1 MTLISTQ
8 STQVFTLTS
17 DQQKASNALCAFL
30 CNPDQ
35 KYFVLKGYSGTGKS
49 TLVKQFITVDLPKV
63 LQTIHLLDPSTPEYS
78 LELTATTNKAA
89 ENLEHLT
96 GYPVQTI
103 HALMSL
109 VPRKDYSTGKTFLT
123 VKSAQVDPIYNS
135 IIIVDEASYIDWQL
149 IKLIERQ
156 TNNCKVIYI
165 GDPAQLTPVMSTD
178 TPAFN
183 KGYPEAELKEVVR
196 NQGRI
201 LELATNFRHAVTAG
215 SFTGFTPDGSE
226 VIHMD
231 QNTFEL
237 EVQKEFSR
245 ADWNCWDSRILTWT
259 NERAIQYNNFVSE
272 ARTGSPDF
280 KIDDYAIVNSFMG
293 QGNSKLATGASVVIS
308 SIDPDTCHDIPGNYF
323 GFHGVNAK
331 YFMPLS
337 YKDKEKM
344 VKHFAAKNDIVT
356 AATIDRSW
364 IDLRGAYASTVNK
377 AQGST
382 YNKVFIDV
390 NDIAKCRSGD
400 QIARLMYVA
409 TSRAKSQVILTG
421 DFG

>member
-1 MTLISTQ
+1 MSLLSAQT
-8 STQVFTLTS
+8 FTPTV
-17 DQQKASNALCAFL
+17 DQQNASNALCAFL
-30 CNPDQ
+30 CNADQ

-49 TLVKQFITVDLPKV
+49 TLVKQFITVDLPRI
-63 LQTIHLLDPSTPEYS
+63 LQTLHLLNPSAPEYA

-103 HALMSL
+103 HSLMSL
-109 VPRKDYSTGKTFLT
+109 VPRKDYSTGKTYLT
-123 VKSAQVDPIYNS
+123 VKSAQVDPIYHS

-149 IKLIERQ
+149 LKLIERQ
-156 TNNCKVIYI
+156 TKECKVIYI

-201 LELATNFRHAVTAG
+201 LELATGFRHAVTSG
-215 SFTGFTPDGSE
+215 RFTDFTPDGFE
-226 VIHMD
+226 VVHMS
-231 QNTFEL
+231 QNDFEL
-237 EVQKEFSR
+237 EIQKEFSR
-245 ADWNCWDSRILTWT
+245 ADWNCWDSRVLTWT
-259 NERAIQYNNFVSE
+259 NERSIQYNNFVSE
-272 ARTGSPDF
+272 ARSGSPHF

-308 SIDPDTCHDIPGNYF
+308 SIDPDTCHGVAGNYF
-323 GFHGVNAK
+323 GFHGLTTK
-331 YFMPLS
+331 YFMPLN
-337 YKDKEKM
+337 YKDKEKTI
-344 VKHFAAKNDIVT
+344 KQFAAKNDLVM
-356 AATIDRSW
+356 AATVDRSW

-409 TSRAKSQVILTG
+409 TSRAKSQVVLTG

>member
-1 MTLISTQ
+1 MSILSTQ
-8 STQVFTLTS
+8 TFTPTV
-17 DQQKASNALCAFL
+17 DQQNASNALCAFL
-30 CNPDQ
+30 CNADQ

-49 TLVKQFITVDLPKV
+49 TLVKQFITVDLPRI
-63 LQTIHLLDPSTPEYS
+63 LQTLHLLNPSAPEYA

-103 HALMSL
+103 HSLMSL
-109 VPRKDYSTGKTFLT
+109 VPRKDYSTGKTYLT
-123 VKSAQVDPIYNS
+123 VKSAQVDPIYRS
-135 IIIVDEASYIDWQL
+135 IIIVDEASYIGWQL
-149 IKLIERQ
+149 LKLIERQ
-156 TNNCKVIYI
+156 TKECKVIYI

-201 LELATNFRHAVTAG
+201 LELATGFRHAVTSG
-215 SFTGFTPDGSE
+215 RFTDFTPDGFE
-226 VIHMD
+226 VVHMS
-231 QNTFEL
+231 QNDFEL

-245 ADWNCWDSRILTWT
+245 ADWNCWDSRVLTWT
-259 NERAIQYNNFVSE
+259 NERSIQYNNFVSE
-272 ARTGSPDF
+272 ARSGSPDF
-280 KIDDYAIVNSFMG
+280 KVDDYAIVNTFMG

-308 SIDPDTCHDIPGNYF
+308 SIAPYTCHGVPGNYF
-323 GFHGVNAK
+323 GFHGVTTK
-331 YFMPLS
+331 YFMPLN
-337 YKDKEKM
+337 YKDKEKTI
-344 VKHFAAKNDIVT
+344 KQFAAKNDLVM
-356 AATIDRSW
+356 AANIDKSW

>member
-1 MTLISTQ
+1 MTSNSTQ
-8 STQVFTLTS
+8 TFSLTA
-17 DQQKASNALCAFL
+17 DQQNASNALCAFL
-30 CNPDQ
+30 CNPNE

-49 TLVKQFITVDLPKV
+49 TLVKQFIKVDLPNI
-63 LQTIHLLDPSTPEYS
+63 LNTIHLLDPTAPEYG

-109 VPRKDYSTGKTFLT
+109 VPRKDYSSGKTYLT
-123 VKSAQVDPIYNS
+123 LKNNNTDPIYRS

-149 IKLIERQ
+149 LKLIERQ
-156 TNNCKVIYI
+156 SKDCKIIFI

-201 LELATNFRHAVTAG
+201 LELATCFRHAVTSG
-215 SFTGFTPDGSE
+215 NFTGFTPDGQE
-226 VIHMD
+226 VLHVSQD
-231 QNTFEL
+231 DFETL
-237 EVQKEFSR
+237 ITKEFSR
-245 ADWNCWDSRILTWT
+245 NGWNCWDSRVLTWT

-272 ARTGSPDF
+272 AITGSPEF
-280 KIDDYAIVNSFMG
+280 KVDDYAIVNSFMG
-293 QGNSKLATGASVVIS
+293 VGNSKLSTGASVVIS
-308 SIDPDTCHDIPGNYF
+308 SIDQDTCHDVLGNYF
-323 GFHGVNAK
+323 GLQGINSK
-331 YFMPLS
+331 YFMPLNL
-337 YKDKEKM
+337 KDK
-344 VKHFAAKNDIVT
+344 AKTIKKFVDQGDLVT
-356 AATIDRSW
+356 AATIDKSW